1 MSVDS
6 DEETRGSPD
15 YQESDD
21 SGSRTDTGNG
31 DDDGQ
36 GSQGATDMPSR
47 GHTTMLDDH
56 SLIQFFTYNFNLHL
70 VIHDRIIFFLLFDL
84 QVRLTSLTI
93 LRTRIM
99 VLQALNELPLH
110 RESDNSNNSVTYN
123 RIALAHSV
131 SLALKVAIQRMCTT
145 VPKLLIILLLHGC
158 MNGKSLSGMLNCTLS
173 GKQHHHGQV
182 KVGRN
187 TRRGCYI
194 HMA

>member
-1 MSVDS
+1 
-6 DEETRGSPD
+6 
-15 YQESDD
+15 
-21 SGSRTDTGNG
+21 
-31 DDDGQ
+31 
-36 GSQGATDMPSR
+36 
-47 GHTTMLDDH
+47 ML
-56 SLIQFFTYNFNLHL
+56 
-70 VIHDRIIFFLLFDL
+70 
-84 QVRLTSLTI
+84 

-131 SLALKVAIQRMCTT
+131 PLALKVAIQRMCTA

-194 HMA
+194 HMAWCSCPQRSTIWHIISGMRSYACPCLFPFIRTRIVIVDIILWTLLLLWTILLFWTVLLFWTYMWTSLCFEMWDWWLLLLL

>member
-1 MSVDS
+1 MKRPKKAQS
-6 DEETRGSPD
+6 TKSPMIVA
-15 YQESDD
+15 QELKQM
-21 SGSRTDTGNG
+21 T
-31 DDDGQ
+31 
-36 GSQGATDMPSR
+36 A
-47 GHTTMLDDH
+47 TTMVKEAKALLMCLLGVTPNNQITTAPFN
-56 SLIQFFTYNFNLHL
+56 SL
-70 VIHDRIIFFLLFDL
+70 
-84 QVRLTSLTI
+84 VRATSLML

-131 SLALKVAIQRMCTT
+131 PLALKVAIQRMCTT